1 MSEHNTDKSNDV
13 ETKFEPKYKRS
24 KKVEVSERNTDK
36 SDDNEL
42 RSEKN
47 YMVECENNSM
57 TSIKRESEEERM
69 LRNIM
74 KQREETIDRNNKFK
88 SQSNQWE
95 KKSKK
100 TKMYLNHSRHD
111 FRFNA
116 IYITFKCCGFL
127 DFNMS

>member
-1 MSEHNTDKSNDV
+1 
-13 ETKFEPKYKRS
+13 
-24 KKVEVSERNTDK
+24 
-36 SDDNEL
+36 
-42 RSEKN
+42 
-47 YMVECENNSM
+47 M

-95 KKSKK
+95 KNSKK
-100 TKMYLNHSRHD
+100 TKMYLIHSRHD

-116 IYITFKCCGFL
+116 RREMDFYRKEKYIKL
-127 DFNMS
+127 NLQYI

>member
-24 KKVEVSERNTDK
+24 KKVEVSEHNTDK

-57 TSIKRESEEERM
+57 TSIIRESEEERM

-74 KQREETIDRNNKFK
+74 KQREETIDQNNKFK
-88 SQSNQWE
+88 N
-95 KKSKK
+95 
-100 TKMYLNHSRHD
+100 
-111 FRFNA
+111 
-116 IYITFKCCGFL
+116 
-127 DFNMS
+127 

>member
-36 SDDNEL
+36 SDDNETESEL

-47 YMVECENNSM
+47 YKVECENNSM
-57 TSIKRESEEERM
+57 TSIIRESEEERM

-74 KQREETIDRNNKFK
+74 KQREEIPVMFPPVGYN
-88 SQSNQWE
+88 E
-95 KKSKK
+95 KG
-100 TKMYLNHSRHD
+100 LLVEILDVREIFPGPLHEPFGDPCRHV
-111 FRFNA
+111 
-116 IYITFKCCGFL
+116 
-127 DFNMS
+127 